1 MGAVSSNVSGRNAG
15 MGGATYRTLHQ
26 QHTVHADT
34 FQKLQIQVDVQVP
47 QLGHW
52 YQCLKLAQC
61 TVVAQLH
68 NCTLVVAA
76 CDDLRLS
83 GCPGRGQLAILGH
96 WFPYHQCCHHCHH
109 CHRCHH
115 HRYQHCH
122 VTSIII
128 CKIHK
133 TALIL
138 RRASL
143 FNLFTQH
150 STETFTVKETRTRF
164 KRKSHIE

>member
-26 QHTVHADT
+26 QHTVHADR

-68 NCTLVVAA
+68 NCTHGLLQRAMTSGSPAVQAADSWPSSGIGFPIINVV
-76 CDDLRLS
+76 
-83 GCPGRGQLAILGH
+83 II
-96 WFPYHQCCHHCHH
+96 
-109 CHRCHH
+109 
-115 HRYQHCH
+115 
-122 VTSIII
+122 VIIVIII
-128 CKIHK
+128 VI
-133 TALIL
+133 IVI
-138 RRASL
+138 
-143 FNLFTQH
+143 NI
-150 STETFTVKETRTRF
+150 VM
-164 KRKSHIE
+164 

>member
-26 QHTVHADT
+26 QHTVHADR

-52 YQCLKLAQC
+52 YQCLKLTQWLHNC
-61 TVVAQLH
+61 T

-96 WFPYHQCCHHCHH
+96 WFPYHQCCH
-109 CHRCHH
+109 RCHH
-115 HRYQHCH
+115 HCYHCYQHCH

-143 FNLFTQH
+143 FNLFTQR